1 MRLPAPSGLK
11 AASRA
16 AAFAAIL
23 AMAGTGPLAAQT
35 SAPAAPAGLPNPET
49 TVVAEVGEEK
59 IYMIEILQLI
69 QTLPQQ
75 YRQAPLQAL
84 YPALLDRAIDAR
96 LLTKAGKAA
105 GVGESEEVVRR
116 VESARNEIISEVFLT
131 SQIDSRITDDALQ
144 ARYKETVAQAESGE
158 EIKARHILVEAEDTA
173 KAIIEELKG
182 GADFVELAKEKSTGP
197 SGPNGGD
204 LGWFTA
210 DVMVPEFSQAAMEL
224 KPGEI
229 TLAPVKTQFGYHVIL
244 VEDRRQQTPPSFE
257 EMKDQLTQD
266 MTRGLIQEI
275 LTEMRA
281 DASIKR
287 FNPDGSPL
295 GASQN

>member
-1 MRLPAPSGLK
+1 M
-11 AASRA
+11 
-16 AAFAAIL
+16 
-23 AMAGTGPLAAQT
+23 
-35 SAPAAPAGLPNPET
+35 
-49 TVVAEVGEEK
+49 
-59 IYMIEILQLI
+59 
-69 QTLPQQ
+69 
-75 YRQAPLQAL
+75 
-84 YPALLDRAIDAR
+84 
-96 LLTKAGKAA
+96 
-105 GVGESEEVVRR
+105 
-116 VESARNEIISEVFLT
+116 
-131 SQIDSRITDDALQ
+131 
-144 ARYKETVAQAESGE
+144 AQAESRE

-266 MTRGLIQEI
+266 MP
-275 LTEMRA
+275 RA
-281 DASIKR
+281 
-287 FNPDGSPL
+287 
-295 GASQN
+295 